1 MPRFRKNLRSK
12 KMEVLPRTLTA
23 KSNNHFRDKFHYPSN
38 FLVDGATIEQH
49 ILDTDAGKQ
58 LS

>member
-1 MPRFRKNLRSK
+1 
-12 KMEVLPRTLTA
+12 MEVLPRTLTA